1 MNDSGIARRRR
12 GQRDCPDARNCD
24 ANDAQLVSPPA
35 SAAARRFLAQSS
47 RHPAF
52 RAKKYNDAEN
62 IWQARVNRDW
72 RFHFEIETDGYL
84 IYDLT
89 PHPK

>member
-1 MNDSGIARRRR
+1 MNVAYKARAA
-12 GQRDCPDARNCD
+12 DAIQN
-24 ANDAQLVSPPA
+24 APAAVQKAFFKQIQL
-35 SAAARRFLAQSS
+35 LTQNS
-47 RHPAF
+47 RHPSL

-72 RFHFEIETDGYL
+72 RFYFKIETDRYV

-89 PHPK
+89 SHPK